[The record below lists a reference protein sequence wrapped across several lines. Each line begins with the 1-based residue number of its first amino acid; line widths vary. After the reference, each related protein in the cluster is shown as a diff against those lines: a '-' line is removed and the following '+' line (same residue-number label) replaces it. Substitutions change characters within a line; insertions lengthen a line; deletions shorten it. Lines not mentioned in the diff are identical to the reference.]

1 MLLDEK
7 ERTAQ
12 ALDAEL
18 TAAWERVEAGD
29 AEAEQVWRDVLAI
42 KMALDREVRT
52 LAAYF
57 GTAILR

>member
-1 MLLDEK
+1 
-7 ERTAQ
+7 
-12 ALDAEL
+12 
-18 TAAWERVEAGD
+18 VEAGD